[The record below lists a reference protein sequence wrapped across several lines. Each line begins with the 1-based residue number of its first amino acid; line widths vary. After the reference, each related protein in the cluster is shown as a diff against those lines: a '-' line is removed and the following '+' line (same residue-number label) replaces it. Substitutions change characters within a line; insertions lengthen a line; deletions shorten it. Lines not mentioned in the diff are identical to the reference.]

1 MKIMMKVRMNKMGY
15 INKADEYCKEILTK
29 ILNEGCLDI
38 NPRPKWSDGTPAHSL
53 SINGFMCQYDLSKGE
68 LPLITLRPVA
78 VKSGIKEMLW
88 IYQDQTSDLDV
99 LENKYGVNWWSEW
112 SLAELNEEGHRT
124 IGATYGQIVKDHDLM
139 NRYVLDSIANNPD
152 SRYHIL
158 TLWNPQEQLKPHG
171 LKPCAMQTQFM
182 VRHGKDGKTYLDSS
196 LYQRS
201 CDYLTAASG
210 INVIQYAVFN
220 MLVAHHFGYES
231 GVFSHFMM
239 NIQIYDRHI
248 PIAKEILKRESIEMY
263 PKIII
268 NPEKRNFYD
277 ITMDD
282 IKIEGYDIKKI
293 NEINPQ
299 VTLEVAV

>member
-1 MKIMMKVRMNKMGY
+1 MGY

-38 NPRPKWSDGTPAHSL
+38 DPRPKWSDGTPAHSL

-68 LPLITLRPVA
+68 LPLMTLRPVA
-78 VKSGIKEMLW
+78 VKSGIKEVLW

-210 INVIQYAVFN
+210 INAIQYAVFN

>member
-1 MKIMMKVRMNKMGY
+1 MAY
-15 INKADEYCKEILTK
+15 INKADEYCKEIITK
-29 ILNEGCLDI
+29 ILNDGCYDVS
-38 NPRPKWSDGTPAHSL
+38 PRPKWADGTPAYSK

-68 LPLITLRPVA
+68 LPLMTLRPIA
-78 VKSGIKEMLW
+78 IKSGIKEILW
-88 IYQDQTSDLDV
+88 IYQDQTSDLEI
-99 LENKYGVNWWSEW
+99 LRNKYGVNYWDQWALSEP
-112 SLAELNEEGHRT
+112 NEIGHEW
-124 IGATYGQIVKDHDLM
+124 IGYTYGKIVKDLDLM
-139 NRYVLDSIANNPD
+139 NRYVLDSIAKNPD

-210 INVIQYAVFN
+210 INAIQYAVFN
-220 MLVAHHFGYES
+220 MLVAHHFGYEP
-231 GVFSHFMM
+231 GVFTHFMM

-248 PIAKEILKRESIEMY
+248 PIAEEILKRESIEIH
-263 PKIII
+263 PEIII
-268 NPEKRNFYD
+268 NPDKRNFYD

-282 IKIEGYDIKKI
+282 INIIGYNAKEIEK
-293 NEINPQ
+293 INPQ
-299 VTLEVAV
+299 IKLEVAV

>member
-1 MKIMMKVRMNKMGY
+1 MVY
-15 INKADEYCKEILTK
+15 TNKADEYCKQIINKILT
-29 ILNEGCLDI
+29 EGCEDV
-38 NPRPKWSDGTPAHSL
+38 NPRPKWKDGTPAHTL
-53 SINGFMCQYDLSKGE
+53 SINGAMCQFDLSKGE
-68 LPLITLRPVA
+68 LPLMTLRPVA
-78 VKSGIKEMLW
+78 IKSGIKEILW
-88 IYQDQTSDLDV
+88 IYQDQTSDLEV
-99 LENKYGVNWWSEW
+99 LRNKYNVTWWDDW
-112 SLAELNEEGHRT
+112 SIGQNELGHDT

-139 NRYVLDSIANNPD
+139 NRYVLNSIAENPD

-201 CDYLTAASG
+201 CDYITAASG
-210 INVIQYAVFN
+210 INLIQYAVFN
-220 MLVAHHFGYES
+220 MMVAHHFGYEP
-231 GVFSHFMM
+231 GIFTWFAM
-239 NIQIYDRHI
+239 NVQIYDRHI
-248 PIAKEILKRESIEMY
+248 PAAKELLTRRSIKTC

-282 IKIEGYDIKKI
+282 IKIIGYDPK
-293 NEINPQ
+293 EIEKTNPQ
-299 VTLEVAV
+299 IKLEVAI